1 MEYKDDYEPVT
12 AEKPATVAPGIYF
25 KDEHV
30 LYVDDVGR
38 VYKKMHRKVWHT
50 LQFIGKHSEVPDS
63 LEAWCG
69 RGCSGSTST
78 RYCPN

>member
-1 MEYKDDYEPVT
+1 MST
-12 AEKPATVAPGIYF
+12 
-25 KDEHV
+25 
-30 LYVDDVGR
+30 VGR

-69 RGCSGSTST
+69 KEMDASET
-78 RYCPN
+78 RNDD